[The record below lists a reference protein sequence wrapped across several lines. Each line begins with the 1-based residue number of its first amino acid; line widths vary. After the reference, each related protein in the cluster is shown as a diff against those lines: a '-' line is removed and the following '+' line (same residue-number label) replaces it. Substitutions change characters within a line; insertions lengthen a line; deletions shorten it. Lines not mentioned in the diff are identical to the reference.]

1 MLFVADVDRA
11 CVFYATQLGVDVRF
25 KYGDPAFF
33 AQVAQVARGPV
44 GFSIRQVD
52 AYILEAQRTRRA

>member
-33 AQVAQVARGPV
+33 AQVARGPV